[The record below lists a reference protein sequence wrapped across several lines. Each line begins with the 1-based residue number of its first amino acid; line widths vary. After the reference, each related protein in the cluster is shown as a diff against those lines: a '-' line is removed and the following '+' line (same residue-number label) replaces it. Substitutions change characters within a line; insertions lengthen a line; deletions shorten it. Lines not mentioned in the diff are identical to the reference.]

1 MILVEKT
8 KRTLLKKKVLPYTR
22 LLIFKNIM
30 PPKQE
35 NDNDKKGKVKD
46 SEEDRTY
53 YTVTIETYKT
63 NPETASTAAT
73 KVRETIVFIWP
84 KKSIMFM
91 PENIEILPTRSVLF
105 GSEPDTGMKVRIA
118 LFKICYPKPV
128 VDDVEKIIMKLFK
141 RKENI

>member
-1 MILVEKT
+1 MEKT
-8 KRTLLKKKVLPYTR
+8 KRTLLKEKVLPYTR

-91 PENIEILPTRSVLF
+91 PENMPT
-105 GSEPDTGMKVRIA
+105 
-118 LFKICYPKPV
+118 IC
-128 VDDVEKIIMKLFK
+128 
-141 RKENI
+141 